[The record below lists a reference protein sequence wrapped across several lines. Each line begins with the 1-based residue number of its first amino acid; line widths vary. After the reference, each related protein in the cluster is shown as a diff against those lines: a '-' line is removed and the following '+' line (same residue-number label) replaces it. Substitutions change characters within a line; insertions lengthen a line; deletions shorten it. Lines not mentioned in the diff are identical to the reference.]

1 MHARGIRL
9 FYESTMED
17 LLGFLELIA
26 WIGSVVTLA
35 AVVTYAVIK
44 VTQRFER
51 KPENR
56 PETDTTS
63 GS

>member
-1 MHARGIRL
+1 
-9 FYESTMED
+9 MED
-17 LLGFLELIA
+17 FLGFLELIA
-26 WIGSVVTLA
+26 WIVSVVTLA